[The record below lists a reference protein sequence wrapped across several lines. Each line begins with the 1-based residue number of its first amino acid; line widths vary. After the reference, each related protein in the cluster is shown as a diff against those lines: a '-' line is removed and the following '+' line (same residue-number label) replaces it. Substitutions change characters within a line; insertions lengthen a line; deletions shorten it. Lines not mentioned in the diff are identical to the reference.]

1 MFQAVRTTVAGALL
15 LAMLTSAPTTAQIIA
30 PVTPITPVGPVVPI
44 GPIVISKPCLPNSNP
59 AAYLVS
65 PALGDT
71 VKSRTVKLTWCS
83 DSTRAVIPGLPRTV
97 QIHLSRSSTFAPG
110 AEDTVIGGVLE
121 GAIVLPDRQDSLTI
135 TLPSAGTW
143 YWRIRT
149 LHVLSSPGLEMFLR
163 TMIYEKPWSDTSR
176 FVSAPPGIVL
186 PTLPGVI
193 LPIFRII
200 CRNDTGPR
208 TFSPAARASVAGG
221 TVRFQWCLDSGSVN
235 PLPAEAYERW
245 ELQIVGA
252 PKPDTLKI
260 QSRYDTASVF
270 LPGQWTGFKWRVR
283 KTGGFKG
290 DPAGAW
296 SPWSEAT
303 LTGLLSVRP
312 RTARLDGFRPTSAA
326 LVSPSGRTLASY
338 ALAGDIPES
347 ATLARWSRSFPSATF
362 VALKDHTG
370 EMRTVPLRGYGL
382 GR

>member
-1 MFQAVRTTVAGALL
+1 MFQAVRTTVAGSLL

-30 PVTPITPVGPVVPI
+30 PVTPVTPVGPVVPI
-44 GPIVISKPCLPNSNP
+44 GPIVIIKPCVPNANP
-59 AAYLVS
+59 AAFLVS
-65 PALGDT
+65 PGQGDT
-71 VKSRTVKLTWCS
+71 VRSRTVKLTWCS
-83 DSTRAVIPGLPRTV
+83 DSTTVPAGRPPRTV
-97 QIHLSRSSTFAPG
+97 QIQLSRSSTFAAG
-110 AEDTVIGGVLE
+110 AEDTVIGGLRE
-121 GAIVLPDRQDSLTI
+121 GTIVLPDRQDSLTI
-135 TLPSAGTW
+135 TLPSAGIW

-149 LHVLSSPGLEMFLR
+149 LLVPTLGGVTVASF
-163 TMIYEKPWSDTSR
+163 KPWSDTSS

-208 TFSPAARASVAGG
+208 TFSPAARASVAPG

-235 PLPAEAYERW
+235 PLPSEDYERW

-260 QSRYDTASVF
+260 QSRVDTASVF
-270 LPGQWTGFKWRVR
+270 LPGPWTGFKWRVR

-303 LTGLLSVRP
+303 LDGRLSVRTS
-312 RTARLDGFRPTSAA
+312 TARLDGFRPTSAA
-326 LVSPSGRTLASY
+326 LVSASGRTLATY
-338 ALAGDIPES
+338 ALAGDLPES
-347 ATLARWSRSFPSATF
+347 ATLSSWSRNVPSASF
-362 VALKDHTG
+362 VALKDHSG
-370 EMRTVPLRGYGL
+370 DLRTVPLQAYGVE
-382 GR
+382 R